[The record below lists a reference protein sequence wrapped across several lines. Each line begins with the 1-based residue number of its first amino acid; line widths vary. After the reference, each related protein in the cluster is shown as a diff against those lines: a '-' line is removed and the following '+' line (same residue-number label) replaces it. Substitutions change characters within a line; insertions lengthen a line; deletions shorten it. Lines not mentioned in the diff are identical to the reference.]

1 MPIPMRTYACA
12 CRECIGI
19 VGTNFYI
26 PMRIPMRMPIPM
38 RSYAYACVWVSW
50 VYGCRGCTYVCVC
63 VGVKKKTHTHLP

>member
-26 PMRIPMRMPIPM
+26 PMRMPIPM
-38 RSYAYACVWVSW
+38 RSYAYACVWV
-50 VYGCRGCTYVCVC
+50 YGCRGCMGV
-63 VGVKKKTHTHLP
+63 VGVPMYACAWV